1 MKCINCSSPAL
12 PSTQQL
18 CQTCQTLYD
27 LGMISLPTPN
37 PNLLKDEDF
46 GYIIDPVNEQGLID
60 TIINSQAA
68 PTLSINSETISEPAS
83 IPLEP
88 TFEQRFVNTLETMEQ
103 STESN
108 HSKID
113 ISTLFLAS
121 GSIKEEPVNL
131 EKFLDIVDN
140 QDKREIEIATSSVI
154 INRPKFLIEMDGP
167 LTEED
172 KYQIQHLAALDAQ
185 EQNSIMSVYKMID
198 AQCDNEGLGSAE
210 RYHRKEDY
218 LSEMI
223 ASFKKKQAEYR
234 QLEMTHVRKRN
245 KLRYEE
251 TEKLTPEERE
261 DFARRARSNNP
272 DAIRKKEL
280 KAAEKKELK
289 VSDFLMKTAMRRVKL
304 GVSKNIEEALEF
316 VTKELGE

>member
-1 MKCINCSSPAL
+1 MKCINCSGPAL
-12 PSTQQL
+12 PSNQL

-27 LGMISLPTPN
+27 LGMISLPSPN

-46 GYIIDPVNEQGLID
+46 GYDLP
-60 TIINSQAA
+60 AA
-68 PTLSINSETISEPAS
+68 PTLSINSETLSDPAL
-83 IPLEP
+83 IP
-88 TFEQRFVNTLETMEQ
+88 
-103 STESN
+103 TESN
-108 HSKID
+108 HTESNPTESNPKVD
-113 ISTLFLAS
+113 ISSLFIPSGILTPTLSETVEGMLNPLLLNKIVTEQDETLFQRQKEVENLQTK
-121 GSIKEEPVNL
+121 SIV
-131 EKFLDIVDN
+131 
-140 QDKREIEIATSSVI
+140 
-154 INRPKFLIEMDGP
+154 INRPKFLIEMDGA
-167 LTEED
+167 LTDDE
-172 KYQIQHLAALDAQ
+172 IQHLAALDAQ
-185 EQNSIMSVYKMID
+185 EQNSIMNVYKMID
-198 AQCDNEGLGSAE
+198 EQCTNEGLGSID

-218 LSEMI
+218 LSTMI
-223 ASFKKKQAEYR
+223 ASFKKKQAEFR

-245 KLRYEE
+245 RLRYEE

-261 DFARRARSNNP
+261 ECERRARSSNP